1 MNALPHLLLGL
12 AVAAAAAGLFA
23 PGIEFSLSAVAIASL
38 GALAPDVDHRKTKLF
53 KAVLLAVFGCVAA
66 IAFQITMRDYNAV
79 ESTVIALGAG
89 ITAVALAFLLKPR
102 HRGFTHSLAA
112 LALFTLAAYLAM
124 GWESAL
130 LGGSAYASHLL
141 ADNVIKPF

>member
-12 AVAAAAAGLFA
+12 AVAAVAAGLFA
-23 PGIEFSLSAVAIASL
+23 PGIEFSVPAVAIAAL

-53 KAVLLAVFGCVAA
+53 KAVLLAIFGCVAA
-66 IAFQITMRDYNAV
+66 IAFQIARQHYNAV
-79 ESTVIALGAG
+79 ESTAMALGAG
-89 ITAVALAFLLKPR
+89 LASVALAFLLKPR

-112 LALFTLAAYLAM
+112 LALFALGAYLAM
-124 GWESAL
+124 GWEGAL

-141 ADNVIKPF
+141 SDNVIKPF

>member
-12 AVAAAAAGLFA
+12 AVAAVAAGLFA
-23 PGIEFSLSAVAIASL
+23 PGIEFSLPTVAIASL
-38 GALAPDVDHRKTKLF
+38 GALAPDIDHRKSKLF
-53 KAVLLAVFGCVAA
+53 KAVVVVFGCVAVIGFQIA
-66 IAFQITMRDYNAV
+66 RPHYGLAESITIAF
-79 ESTVIALGAG
+79 GAG
-89 ITAVALAFLLKPR
+89 LASVALAFLLKPR

-112 LALFTLAAYLAM
+112 LTLFTLGAGMVM

-141 ADNVIKPF
+141 SDGVIKPF